1 MSHVTYIIDK
11 DGSEHKVLTQQ
22 YAIGLYVIEDDDPM
36 KQRGIEDADEIQFHK
51 YLREKFEYN
60 KEKSSVL

>member
-36 KQRGIEDADEIQFHK
+36 KQAGIDADE
-51 YLREKFEYN
+51 
-60 KEKSSVL
+60 V